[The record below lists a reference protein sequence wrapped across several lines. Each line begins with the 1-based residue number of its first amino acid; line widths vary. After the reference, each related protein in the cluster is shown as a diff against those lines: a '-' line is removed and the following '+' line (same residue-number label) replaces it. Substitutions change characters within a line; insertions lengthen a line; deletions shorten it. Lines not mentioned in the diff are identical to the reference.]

1 MGTKATTAG
10 EFCLSHELVNHMR
23 QNSRLE
29 QKVAELFELLRDPLY
44 RYLLQAVGS
53 AAEAEDLTQEVFL
66 RLYSHLR
73 KGEAVDNCRAWIFR
87 VAHNLAIDLQ
97 RKRMHLEP
105 LDSEAWEATFG
116 SMLDPNP
123 DAEKS
128 LVEAETLKRF
138 QVAVSRLPEQERHC
152 LNLRAEG
159 LTYREIAEVL
169 GSRVSTV
176 HNIMLR
182 VITRIQKDAH
192 V

>member
-1 MGTKATTAG
+1 
-10 EFCLSHELVNHMR
+10 
-23 QNSRLE
+23 
-29 QKVAELFELLRDPLY
+29 
-44 RYLLQAVGS
+44 
-53 AAEAEDLTQEVFL
+53 
-66 RLYSHLR
+66 
-73 KGEAVDNCRAWIFR
+73 
-87 VAHNLAIDLQ
+87 
-97 RKRMHLEP
+97 
-105 LDSEAWEATFG
+105 TFG